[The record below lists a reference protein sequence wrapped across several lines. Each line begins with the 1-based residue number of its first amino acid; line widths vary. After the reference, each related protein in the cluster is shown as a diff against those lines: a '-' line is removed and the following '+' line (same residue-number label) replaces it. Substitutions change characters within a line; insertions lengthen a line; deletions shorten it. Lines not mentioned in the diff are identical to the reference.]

1 MIDTILAGS
10 ALALALMAFI
20 RAQGNRQRL
29 EQIAA
34 DGRRE
39 TNNGTD
45 ELERR
50 FEVQTALMA
59 RMASGEAITPDMVL
73 NGELFRD
80 VGGAEAQQLVAK
92 QGAMLIDV
100 RTPGETSGGIIPGA
114 LLIPMDEVE
123 SRMHEIPKEGI
134 KIIYCAA
141 GIRSAG
147 VCDALA
153 MRGYQGLLNL
163 DSGIPAWTGFLEK
176 P

>member
-10 ALALALMAFI
+10 ALALALMAFV
-20 RAQGNRQRL
+20 RAQANRQKL
-29 EQIAA
+29 EQMAA

-39 TNNGTD
+39 SSNNTD

-59 RMASGEAITPDMVL
+59 RMASGEEITADMVL
-73 NGELFRD
+73 DGELFRD
-80 VGGAEAQQLVAK
+80 VSGAEAQQLVAK
-92 QGAMLIDV
+92 KGAMLIDV
-100 RTPGETSGGIIPGA
+100 RTPGETAGGIIPGA
-114 LLIPMDEVE
+114 ILIPMDEIE
-123 SRMHEIPKEGI
+123 SRMQEIPKAGI

-141 GIRSAG
+141 GVRSAG

-163 DSGIPAWTGFLEK
+163 DSGIAAWTGFLEK

>member
-1 MIDTILAGS
+1 MIDTILGGS
-10 ALALALMAFI
+10 ALALGLMAFI
-20 RAQGNRQRL
+20 RAQGNRVRL
-29 EQIAA
+29 EQMAA
-34 DGRRE
+34 DSRRA

-123 SRMHEIPKEGI
+123 SRMHKEGI